1 MKNLII
7 VLIFLSILSCSDVNR
22 NIIPLFNEIT
32 FEMNEGEEMDVI
44 TSSIKDIYA
53 ENFNNSEIQIPL
65 FKYIKH
71 SNYQIFIG
79 IPYNTSI
86 NKLTLNQMRKQEDLI
101 SNLKS
106 DSLYFYDRYKRGD
119 FYMTEYAAM
128 FSNNSL
134 IYISTISPSKELT
147 NSLFIQTEL
156 KRRLNTSNK

>member
-1 MKNLII
+1 MKNSII
-7 VLIFLSILSCSDVNR
+7 VLIFLSILSCSDINR
-22 NIIPLFNEIT
+22 NIIPLFNGIT
-32 FEMNEGEEMDVI
+32 FEMNEGEEMGVI
-44 TSSIKDIYA
+44 TSSVKEIYA

-65 FKYIKH
+65 FRYIKH

-86 NKLTLNQMRKQEDLI
+86 NELTQNQLRKQEDLI
-101 SNLKS
+101 SNLKG

-147 NSLFIQTEL
+147 DSLFIQSEL
-156 KRRLNTSNK
+156 LSRINTNNK

>member
-1 MKNLII
+1 
-7 VLIFLSILSCSDVNR
+7 
-22 NIIPLFNEIT
+22 
-32 FEMNEGEEMDVI
+32 MNEGEEMGVI
-44 TSSIKDIYA
+44 TSSVKEIYA

-65 FKYIKH
+65 FRYIKH

-86 NKLTLNQMRKQEDLI
+86 NELTQNQLRKQEDLI
-101 SNLKS
+101 SNLKG

-147 NSLFIQTEL
+147 DSLFIQSEL
-156 KRRLNTSNK
+156 LSRINTNNK